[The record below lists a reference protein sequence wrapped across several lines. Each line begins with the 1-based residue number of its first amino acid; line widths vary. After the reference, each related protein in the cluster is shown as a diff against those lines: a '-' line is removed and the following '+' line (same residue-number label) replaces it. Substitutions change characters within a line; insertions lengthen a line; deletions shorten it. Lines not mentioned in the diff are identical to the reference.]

1 METSIGGGLP
11 GCWLNE
17 QHDRWKC
24 VRPGAVDAHDAAWK
38 ETIGVGVVDV
48 GDVPPNF
55 SDPCEGR
62 GEER

>member
-1 METSIGGGLP
+1 VVTSIGGGLLD
-11 GCWLNE
+11 CWLNE
-17 QHDRWKC
+17 QYDEWKYI
-24 VRPGAVDAHDAAWK
+24 RPGAVDAYDAAWK

-55 SDPCEGR
+55 FDPGEGR